1 MVIGHEITHGFD
13 DNGRQ
18 FDKNGNRILWW
29 TPETIDRFIE
39 RKTCVVNQY
48 SNYTVTQINRAV
60 MIENFLILF
69 FIGLNFSLMVIKLK
83 VKILLIMVE

>member
-18 FDKNGNRILWW
+18 FDKNGNRVLWW

-48 SNYTVTQINRAV
+48 SNYTVTQINLAV